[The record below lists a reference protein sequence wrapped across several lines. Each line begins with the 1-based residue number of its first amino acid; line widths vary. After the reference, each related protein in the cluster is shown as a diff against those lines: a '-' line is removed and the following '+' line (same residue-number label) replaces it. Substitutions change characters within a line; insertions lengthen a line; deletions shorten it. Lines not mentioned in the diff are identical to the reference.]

1 MFINAQKEKKQLQ
14 LKNKIIHNKSNAFNF
29 FDSVILSKKEI
40 NFNLFK

>member
-1 MFINAQKEKKQLQ
+1 MRKKKKKQLQ
-14 LKNKIIHNKSNAFNF
+14 IKNKIIHNKLNAFDF